1 MGAKSLAVAQHIL
14 TRRRQSNSDTVT
26 PMQLVKLA
34 YIAHGMTLGLLGRAL
49 LDEQVEAWKY
59 GPVVRSVYDA
69 VSKYGSSPVETV
81 VPQEFYTAY
90 EGFLTP
96 PEINIINYVSDT
108 YGNIPAFTLSY
119 ATHAEGTPWYVTMQ
133 RVDGYYPCIP
143 DDEIEIFYK
152 NNVIN
157 KQHNRL

>member
-14 TRRRQSNSDTVT
+14 TRQKSKADTVT
-26 PMQLVKLA
+26 PMQLVKLT

-69 VSKYGSSPVETV
+69 VSEYGSSPIETV
-81 VPQEFYTAY
+81 VPHEFYFAY
-90 EGFLTP
+90 EGFLNSQ
-96 PEINIINYVSDT
+96 EKNIIDYVSDT
-108 YGNIPAFTLSY
+108 YGNIPAFTLSD

-133 RVDGYYPCIP
+133 RVGGYYPCIP

-157 KQHNRL
+157 KKHNRL

>member
-14 TRRRQSNSDTVT
+14 TRQQKKTDTVT
-26 PMQLVKLA
+26 PMQLIKLV

-69 VSKYGSSPVETV
+69 VSQYGSSPIDTV
-81 VPQEFYTAY
+81 VRREHYSAY
-90 EGFLTP
+90 ESFLAP
-96 PEINIINYVSDT
+96 DEIQIIDYVSDT
-108 YGNIPAFTLSY
+108 YGGLSAFELSD
-119 ATHAEGTPWYVTMQ
+119 ATHAEGTPWYSTMQ
-133 RVDGYYPCIP
+133 RVGGYYPCIS

-152 NNVIN
+152 NHVIN
-157 KQHNRL
+157 KQHYRL